1 MVKVNSILDFLG
13 LIAQLCRNGNDNF
26 RVFISEGQAYKT
38 FTSVGESSLSTSKT
52 HFSFLLMSDIYQVF
66 FSDTVN
72 NDEYKT
78 IKSQLVDY
86 QDQENHSFY
95 ITQFENIEIKNGF
108 VVIENELEVI

>member
-13 LIAQLCRNGNDNF
+13 LIAELCRNGNDNF

-72 NDEYKT
+72 NDEYKI
-78 IKSQLVDY
+78 IKSQLIGY
-86 QDQENHSFY
+86 QDQENHSFH

-108 VVIENELEVI
+108 IVIENELEVI